1 MEPNLA
7 ELLTRARGEEPHKTA
22 LSEAA
27 TGRSA
32 TWLELDELAWGV
44 ARGLYAAGLVAG
56 VRVALLVTPCVESVA
71 AYLGTLRAGMVA
83 VPVDPAAPTG
93 ELVRVLVDSGAR
105 LVVCDGVGAD
115 TVRAAVQGLGEALT
129 AAGRDATSR
138 PRVVTVGVEHDAGER
153 SWDDL
158 VGSGADQAVPLRAD
172 PEALAALLYTSGAS
186 GRPRAAMLTHR
197 ALVTNVDQ
205 VARGGPFLHGNDVVL
220 GVVPLHHT
228 YGLCAVLGQVLR
240 QHARLVLV
248 PEFHAEGSLDI
259 VEDEAVTV
267 APLTP
272 WAVEAWL
279 GVPGLD
285 DRVGPLRHVVS
296 SAAAL
301 APEAAAAFTART
313 GLPVHQGY
321 GLTECGPVVT
331 STLVP
336 PPGDRP
342 DGSPDSVSRSV
353 GRALPG
359 VELRLVDERGHDAAP
374 GDPGGLLVRGPQLF
388 SGYWPDGRGGPR
400 DDGWWPTGDVGL
412 LDESGELHLV
422 DRERDT
428 VLVAGFTVFPVEV
441 EEVVGELA
449 EVGAVAVVGAEDPDG
464 PGEVVV
470 AFVCRADGTELLDG
484 ADLAQQV
491 VRHCEQRLAGF
502 KVPVAVHVVDDL
514 PRTATGKVQKG
525 RLRAWA
531 RGRDAEPLP

>member
-7 ELLTRARGEEPHKTA
+7 ELLTRARVEEPHQTA

-27 TGRSA
+27 TGRSV
-32 TWLELDELAWGV
+32 TWLELDELASGV

-56 VRVALLVTPCVESVA
+56 VRVALLVSPGVEAVA

-83 VPVDPAAPTG
+83 VPVDPAAPVG
-93 ELVRVLVDSGAR
+93 ELVRVLADSGAR
-105 LVVCDGVGAD
+105 LVVCDSAGVDG
-115 TVRAAVQGLGEALT
+115 VRAAVQGLGEALG
-129 AAGRDATSR
+129 ASGREQAGR
-138 PRVVTVGVEHDAGER
+138 PRVVTVATEAASGER
-153 SWDDL
+153 SWEALLD
-158 VGSGADQAVPLRAD
+158 VGPDPAATAVPVRSD

-197 ALVTNVDQ
+197 ALVANVDQ
-205 VARGGPFLHGNDVVL
+205 VGRGAPFLHGNDVVL

-248 PEFHAEGSLDI
+248 PEFHPEGSLDI

-272 WAVEAWL
+272 RQLEAWL

-301 APEAAAAFTART
+301 APDAAAAFTART

-336 PPGDRP
+336 PPDDRS

-359 VELRLVDERGHDAAP
+359 VELRLVDERGHDAEP
-374 GDPGGLLVRGPQLF
+374 GDPGSLMVRGPQLF
-388 SGYWPDGRGGPR
+388 SGYWPDGRGGPA

-422 DRERDT
+422 DRGRDT

-441 EEVVGELA
+441 EEVVAELA
-449 EVGAVAVVGAEDPDG
+449 EVAGVAVVGADDPDG
-464 PGEVVV
+464 NGEVVV
-470 AFVCRADGTELLDG
+470 AYVVASDAAADG
-484 ADLAQQV
+484 ADLEQAV
-491 VRHCEQRLAGF
+491 LRHCEQRLARF
-502 KVPVAVHVVDDL
+502 KVPAAVHVLDDL

-525 RLRAWA
+525 RLRARA
-531 RGRDAEPLP
+531 RGREVV